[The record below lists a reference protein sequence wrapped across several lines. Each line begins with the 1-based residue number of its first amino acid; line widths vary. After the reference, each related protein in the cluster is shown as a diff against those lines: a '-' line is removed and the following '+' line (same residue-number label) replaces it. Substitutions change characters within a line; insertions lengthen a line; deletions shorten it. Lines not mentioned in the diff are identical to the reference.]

1 VLHKFGGVLL
11 VGVADDGNILGAEAD
26 QFDSEDF
33 YIRVGP
39 GSRRLSTSE
48 VIAYVTNRKT

>member
-1 VLHKFGGVLL
+1 MGV
-11 VGVADDGNILGAEAD
+11 GDDGNILGAEAD
-26 QFDSEDF
+26 QFDDEDF

-48 VIAYVTNRKT
+48 VIAYVTNRQA